1 MELRS
6 FLLAQGFQ
14 NSLADASLFIY
25 RHGPDVLYVLV
36 CVDVMLITG
45 NSNSLLQHFLSTFAE
60 RFSLKDLGEMRYF
73 LDIEATRTPKVFI

>member
-60 RFSLKDLGEMRYF
+60 RFSLKDLGEKRYF